1 MKMGEKNP
9 SAPGFFWIPLFTV
22 VLGAFA
28 AILNNSSVNVAIPK
42 LMAIFGVDT
51 DRIQWVVTT
60 YMLTSGV
67 VIPVTGFL
75 GDYLGSK
82 RLYVIALSV
91 FTLGSL
97 LCSLAWSLNIMI
109 VARIIQGIGGGAIMP
124 VSMAIIYKIAPRD
137 KIGSAL
143 GVWGIAAMA
152 APVIGPTLGG
162 YVIDRLNWHFIF
174 SLNIPVG
181 ILGILLAVFL
191 LPSEKPHLERKFD
204 FWGFVLVTGGCF
216 ALLLALSQGH
226 KEGWASQ
233 YIVNL
238 LLGGSFALILFV
250 IIEVGQDN
258 PILDIR
264 ILKNKIFSLSIVASG
279 LMTIGLFGG
288 VFLIPLFTQ
297 NIQGLTPL
305 QTGLLLMPAAIV
317 TGLVM
322 PLSGILFDLIGFFIP
337 GLIGLFIT
345 AWGTWE
351 LHILSLETSMQH
363 IQFIMVI
370 RSIGMGLAMMPITT
384 AGMNTI
390 SNLKIGEASA
400 LSNVIRQIAA
410 SFGIALLTSI
420 LQQRQIFHAARL
432 SEAVSVPLPVASSI
446 INQLGQQIGLGR
458 EGYEFGLGLLAM
470 QVQRL
475 GFTQAIGDTF
485 LVATLFVFLAIPF
498 VILMKHRNK
507 TVS

>member
-1 MKMGEKNP
+1 MLQTGEKNP
-9 SAPGFFWIPLFTV
+9 AAPGTFWIPLFTV

-42 LMAIFGVDT
+42 LMTIFGVDA
-51 DRIQWVVTT
+51 DKIQWVVTT

-82 RLYVIALSV
+82 RLYIIALSV
-91 FTLGSL
+91 FTLGSF

-109 VARIIQGIGGGAIMP
+109 IARIIQGIGGGVIMP
-124 VSMAIIYKIAPRD
+124 VSMAIIYKIVPRD
-137 KIGSAL
+137 KIGTAL

-152 APVIGPTLGG
+152 APAIGPTLGG
-162 YVIDRLNWHFIF
+162 YVIDHLSWHFVF

-204 FWGFVLVTGGCF
+204 FWGFVLVIGGCF
-216 ALLLALSQGH
+216 AFLLALSQGH
-226 KEGWASQ
+226 KEGWTSQ

-238 LLGGSFALILFV
+238 LLGGFFALILFV
-250 IIEVGQDN
+250 FVELEQDN

-264 ILKNKIFSLSIVASG
+264 ILKNKIFSLSVVASG
-279 LMTIGLFGG
+279 LITIGLFGG

-317 TGLVM
+317 TGLIM
-322 PLSGILFDLIGFFIP
+322 PLSGILFDRIGFFVP
-337 GLIGLFIT
+337 GLLGMLVT

-351 LHILSLETSMQH
+351 LHTLSLETSMQH

-384 AGMNTI
+384 AGMNTV

-400 LSNVIRQIAA
+400 INNVIRQIAA

-420 LQQRQIFHAARL
+420 LQQRQIFHATRL
-432 SEAVSVPLPVASSI
+432 SEAVSVSLPTASSI
-446 INQLGQQIGLGR
+446 INQLGQQMGLGG
-458 EGYEFGLGLLAM
+458 EGYKFGLGLLTM

-485 LVATLFVFLAIPF
+485 LIATLFVVVAIPF
-498 VILMKHRNK
+498 VILMKQR
-507 TVS
+507 S